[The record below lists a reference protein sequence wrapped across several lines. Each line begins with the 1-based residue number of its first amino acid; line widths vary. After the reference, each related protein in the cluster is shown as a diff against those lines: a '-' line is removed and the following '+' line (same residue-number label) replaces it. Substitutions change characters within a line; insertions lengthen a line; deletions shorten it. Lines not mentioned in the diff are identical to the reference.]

1 MLDGT
6 LPMMNK
12 KSVHFCGTMLI
23 LGASMIGLNG
33 CSLGLV
39 GLGAVSSGKV
49 FSGEDARLLERNQ
62 AAADYIAQQAQGA
75 VTKNTPIKIGLLS
88 DARDTAMTSAFGRFV
103 PEQIGA
109 RLFQLGYNVHLDE
122 VSPYIKSQSVNLAT
136 KSRVELTGTYLP
148 GDADVQVNLRVV
160 DHTRGRMIAFF
171 DYTIPLNSQIDEM
184 LEPQPAVFRMAQ

>member
-1 MLDGT
+1 
-6 LPMMNK
+6 MMNRNTLK
-12 KSVHFCGTMLI
+12 IVGSVLV
-23 LGASMIGLNG
+23 LGASMTALNS
-33 CSLGLV
+33 CSLGVV

-49 FSGEDARLLERNQ
+49 FAGEDARLLERNQ

-75 VTKNTPIKIGLLS
+75 ITKNTPVKVGLLS

-122 VSPYIKSQSVNLAT
+122 VSPYLKSQSVNLGT

-148 GDADVQVNLRVV
+148 GDADVQVNLRMV
-160 DHTRGRMIAFF
+160 DHTLGRMIAFF
-171 DYTIPLNSQIDEM
+171 DYSVPLNSQVDAM